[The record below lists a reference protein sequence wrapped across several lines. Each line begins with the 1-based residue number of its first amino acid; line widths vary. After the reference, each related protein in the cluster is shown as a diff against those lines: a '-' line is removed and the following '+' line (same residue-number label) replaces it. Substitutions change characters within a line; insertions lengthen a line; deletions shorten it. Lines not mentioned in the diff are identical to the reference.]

1 MSEQKTWNRNAFW
14 QQELEGLKAILA
26 TTELVETTKWGGI
39 VYTLN
44 GKNLLGLG
52 GFKNYFTIWFFN
64 GVFLKDELGVLVNAN
79 EGVTK
84 GLRQWRFTRWEDVND
99 KNVLHYVNEAIANER
114 AGLAIKPEKKVR
126 IECAFLDAE
135 LAKDAALRKAFEGF
149 TLSKQNEFLEYI
161 ATAKQEKTQV
171 SRMEKIKPLILE
183 GRGLNDWYRK

>member
-1 MSEQKTWNRNAFW
+1 MSESKSWNRNAYW
-14 QQELEGLKAILA
+14 QQEIEKLKDLLA

-44 GKNLLGLG
+44 GKNVLGLG

-84 GLRQWRFTRWEDVND
+84 GLRQWRFAQWNAVNAQE
-99 KNVLHYVNEAIANER
+99 VLHYVHEAIANER
-114 AGLAIKPEKKVR
+114 AGLTIKPEKKAR
-126 IECAFLDAE
+126 IECAYLDT
-135 LAKDAALRKAFEGF
+135 ALTNDSALHAAFERF

-161 ATAKQEKTQV
+161 ATAKQDATKA
-171 SRMEKIKPLILE
+171 SRLEKIKPLILA
-183 GRGLNDWYRK
+183 GSGLNDRYKK

>member
-1 MSEQKTWNRNAFW
+1 MSETKSWNRNAYW
-14 QQELEGLKAILA
+14 QQEIERLKDLLA

-44 GKNLLGLG
+44 GKNVLGLG

-84 GLRQWRFTRWEDVND
+84 GLRQWRFAQWNAVNAQE
-99 KNVLHYVNEAIANER
+99 VLHYVHEAIANER
-114 AGLAIKPEKKVR
+114 AGLTIKPEKKAR
-126 IECAFLDAE
+126 IECAYL
-135 LAKDAALRKAFEGF
+135 DAALNNDSALHAAFDQF

-161 ATAKQEKTQV
+161 ATAKQEATKA
-171 SRMEKIKPLILE
+171 SRLEKIKPLILA
-183 GRGLNDWYRK
+183 GSGLNDRYKK

>member
-1 MSEQKTWNRNAFW
+1 MSEQKTWNRNAYW
-14 QQELEGLKAILA
+14 QHELEGLKELLA

-44 GKNLLGLG
+44 GKNVLGLG

-84 GLRQWRFTRWEDVND
+84 GLRQWRFAHWDAVNA
-99 KNVLHYVNEAIANER
+99 KEVLHYVQEAIANER
-114 AGLAIKPEKKVR
+114 AGLTIKPEKKAR
-126 IECAFLDAE
+126 MECAYL
-135 LAKDAALRKAFEGF
+135 DAALARDSGLRSAFERF

-161 ATAKQEKTQV
+161 ATAKQEATKA
-171 SRMEKIKPLILE
+171 SRLEKIKPLILA
-183 GRGLNDWYRK
+183 GSGLNDRYKK